1 MKSLLNQLEND
12 EAILLMYVADE
23 LPASDRAEVDRRLT
37 AEPALQEQLDSIRG
51 LQDFTVSSLREID
64 GQRAAGHGAGTRQVV
79 RTIQRWNAG
88 RARERAAQPQKQAFR
103 LHIPSWAYPL
113 AAAAIIVVAFGLW
126 ARNVENRHSTESNN
140 SVAWTGGDGGN
151 IFDAPP
157 PDPSSPVAEQYA
169 KLEATLDDSAG
180 LTQMDDQV
188 NSLSDWG
195 SPILPRDVVEQ

>member
-1 MKSLLNQLEND
+1 MKSVLNQLEND

-23 LPASDRAEVDRRLT
+23 LPAMDRAAVDRRLI
-37 AEPALQEQLDSIRG
+37 AESSFREQLESIRH
-51 LQDFTVSSLREID
+51 LQDSTVSSLRD
-64 GQRAAGHGAGTRQVV
+64 MDAQRTVGHGAGTRQLV
-79 RTIQRWNAG
+79 RTIHRWNAA
-88 RARERAAQPQKQAFR
+88 RALERAAQPQKRPFR
-103 LHIPSWAYPL
+103 LYVPTWAYPV
-113 AAAAIIVVAFGLW
+113 AAAAVMVVGFGLW
-126 ARNVENRHSTESNN
+126 AVNVEKKNSTNN
-140 SVAWTGGDGGN
+140 NTSMTWTGAEGGN

-188 NSLSDWG
+188 SSLSDWG